1 LRKEKREKCFRGGS
15 WELVEGEEKKTRP
28 PLSSSPSSSL
38 RCLSRSLLSLAFS
51 QNQKGINKVVRA
63 FTNGREA
70 IQKKQR
76 GNDNGRE
83 RERVLKKKKNFSSSY
98 QLIPHASS
106 NAPVILASTQAALS
120 G

>member
-1 LRKEKREKCFRGGS
+1 M
-15 WELVEGEEKKTRP
+15 EEKQFRKSKEET
-28 PLSSSPSSSL
+28 
-38 RCLSRSLLSLAFS
+38 
-51 QNQKGINKVVRA
+51 
-63 FTNGREA
+63 TTE
-70 IQKKQR
+70 
-76 GNDNGRE
+76 E